1 MQREILKRGGKMKI
15 TKRQLRRIIK
25 EERAKLLREDPRGM
39 SSQQLQNKAKG
50 AAMSL
55 IEMGEDMH
63 RRTGSEF
70 SAYVVQQANLVMDYL
85 VAMEEMP
92 R

>member
-1 MQREILKRGGKMKI
+1 MKI

-55 IEMGEDMH
+55 IEMGEDMQ

>member
-1 MQREILKRGGKMKI
+1 MKI
-15 TKRQLRRIIK
+15 TKNQLRRIIK

-63 RRTGSEF
+63 RRTGSKF